1 MKKEIEVKFFV
12 DDLGVVRKKLRKL
25 GAKFEWK
32 GNEHDVFLDT
42 ANFALKKRGDVLR
55 IRRDKEQRV
64 TFKRN
69 VRAHEKFKIAD
80 EHQLDISDAK
90 ELQTIF
96 EHLGFLAHLEYKKIR
111 EYWGYDSAC
120 VTLDKL
126 PFGQFVEVEASQKKI
141 KNIARELGLDFDKST
156 TKGYR
161 RLVEEYRKN
170 GKIEL

>member
-12 DDLGVVRKKLRKL
+12 DDLSVVRRKL
-25 GAKFEWK
+25 KKGGAKFEWK
-32 GNEHDVFLDT
+32 GEERDVFLDT
-42 ANFALKKRGDVLR
+42 ANFALKKRGDILR
-55 IRRDKEQRV
+55 IRRSKENRI

-69 VRAHEKFKIAD
+69 VRTHKKFKIAD

-96 EHLGFLAHLEYKKIR
+96 AYIGFKAHLEYKKER
-111 EYWGYDSAC
+111 EYWEYDGAC

-126 PFGQFVEVEASQKKI
+126 PFGCFVEVEASQKKI
-141 KNIARELGLDFDKST
+141 KGIAVKLGLNFYKST

-161 RLVEEYRKN
+161 RLVEEYKKN
-170 GKIEL
+170 NKIIL

>member
-12 DDLGVVRKKLRKL
+12 NDLGTVRKRLKKLA
-25 GAKFEWK
+25 AKFEWR
-32 GNEHDVFLDT
+32 GSEHDIFLDT
-42 ANFALKKRGDVLR
+42 AKLALKRRGDILR
-55 IRRDKEQRV
+55 IRQSKENRV

-69 VRAHEKFKIAD
+69 VRAHKKFKIAD
-80 EHQLDISDAK
+80 EHELDIGNAK

-96 EHLGFLAHLEYKKIR
+96 EHLGFNQHFEYKKKR
-111 EYWGYDSAC
+111 EYWEYENAC

-126 PFGQFVEVEASQKKI
+126 PFGCFVEVEASQKKI
-141 KNIARELGLDFDKST
+141 KNIAVKLGLDFDKST

-170 GKIEL
+170 GKISL